1 MNNDNYYGVLGVD
14 EKATQEDIKKAYRN
28 LAKENHPDKGG
39 DEEKF
44 KKITEAYDTIGD
56 ANKRSQYDNQKN
68 NPFGSNF
75 ADMFHSFN
83 QQRQRQE
90 THTSVITV
98 NIGVLDSYLS
108 RNKQITYKR
117 KTSCNVCSG
126 SGGEKKVCT
135 TCNGA
140 GSVMKQM
147 GTGMFIQVVNMMC
160 DACSGTGKITINAC
174 YSCNGSETK
183 DEMKT
188 LDVKIPHGLEDGQFI
203 RMSNVGDFKNG
214 RFGDLVIRVNLVEEN
229 GFFKNG
235 PHLIY
240 NSYLNYED
248 LIKEDINIPHP
259 DGELNIKLPKLFDSS
274 KPLRVKS
281 KGFKVG
287 QIGDLLI
294 NRIVRFE
301 RP

>member
-1 MNNDNYYGVLGVD
+1 MNNDNYYEVLGVD

-56 ANKRSQYDNQKN
+56 ANKRSQYDNQRS

-83 QQRQRQE
+83 QQRQRQD

-160 DACSGTGKITINAC
+160 ETCSGTGKITINAC

-214 RFGDLVIRVNLVEEN
+214 RFGDLVIRVNLVEDN

-248 LIKEDINIPHP
+248 IIKEDINIPHP

-274 KPLRVKS
+274 KPLRVKG

>member
-1 MNNDNYYGVLGVD
+1 MNIDNYYSVLGVD
-14 EKATQEDIKKAYRN
+14 EKATQEEIKKAYRN

-44 KKITEAYDTIGD
+44 KKINEAYDTIGD
-56 ANKRSQYDNQKN
+56 ENKRQQYDNQKN
-68 NPFGSNF
+68 NPFGGNF
-75 ADMFHSFN
+75 ADMFSMFN
-83 QQRQRQE
+83 KQRQRQDN
-90 THTSVITV
+90 HTSVITV
-98 NIGVLDSYLS
+98 NIGVLDSYLG

-126 SGGEKKVCT
+126 TGGDKRTCH

-147 GTGMFIQVVNMMC
+147 GSGMFVQVVNMTC
-160 DACSGTGKITINAC
+160 DTCMGTGKIIINAC
-174 YSCNGSETK
+174 YACQGSETK

-188 LDVKIPHGLEDGQFI
+188 LDVKIPHGIEDGQFI
-203 RMSNVGDFKNG
+203 RMSNVGDFRNG
-214 RFGDLVIRVNLVEEN
+214 RFGDLVVRINLMEEN

-235 PHLIY
+235 PHLVY
-240 NSYLNYED
+240 NSYLKYED
-248 LIKEDINIPHP
+248 LMKDEVLIPHP
-259 DGELNIKLPKLFDSS
+259 DGELNIKLPKVMDTS
-274 KPLRVKS
+274 KPLRVRG
-281 KGFKVG
+281 KGFKVD

-294 NRIVRFE
+294 NQIVRFE

>member
-1 MNNDNYYGVLGVD
+1 MNNENYYGVLGVD
-14 EKATQEDIKKAYRN
+14 ENATQEDIKKAYRN

-56 ANKRSQYDNQKN
+56 VNKRNQYDNQKS

-75 ADMFHSFN
+75 ADMFNSFN
-83 QQRQRQE
+83 QQQKQQN
-90 THTSVITV
+90 HTSVITV
-98 NIGVLDSYLS
+98 NLSVLDSYLS
-108 RNKQITYKR
+108 RSKQITYKR

-126 SGGEKKVCT
+126 SGGEKKACT
-135 TCNGA
+135 TCNGV

-147 GTGMFIQVVNMMC
+147 GTGMFVQVVNMTC

-203 RMSNVGDFKNG
+203 RMSNVGDFRNG
-214 RFGDLVIRVNLVEEN
+214 RFGDLVIRVNLMEEN

-274 KPLRVKS
+274 KPLRVKG
-281 KGFKVG
+281 KGFRVD

>member
-14 EKATQEDIKKAYRN
+14 EKATQDDIKKAYRN

-44 KKITEAYDTIGD
+44 KKINEAYDTIGD
-56 ANKRSQYDNQKN
+56 EVKRKNYDNRKN
-68 NPFGSNF
+68 NPFGGNF
-75 ADMFHSFN
+75 SDMFNMFN

-90 THTSVITV
+90 NHTSVITV

-117 KTSCNVCSG
+117 KTNCNVCTG
-126 SGGEKKVCT
+126 TGGEKRICT
-135 TCNGA
+135 VCNGV
-140 GSVMKQM
+140 GSVMRQM
-147 GTGMFIQVVNMMC
+147 GSGMFVQVVNMAC
-160 DACSGTGKITINAC
+160 ETCSGTGKITINAC
-174 YSCNGSETK
+174 YGCSGSGTK

-188 LDVKIPHGLEDGQFI
+188 LDIKIPHGIEDGQFI

-214 RFGDLVIRVNLVEEN
+214 RFGDLVVRINLMEEN

-235 PHLIY
+235 PHLVY
-240 NSYLNYED
+240 NSYLKYED
-248 LIKEDINIPHP
+248 LMKEDINIPHP
-259 DGELNIKLPKLFDSS
+259 DGELNIKLPKLMDSS
-274 KPLRVKS
+274 KPLRVRG
-281 KGFKVG
+281 KGFKVD
-287 QIGDLLI
+287 QLGDLLI
-294 NRIVRFE
+294 NQIVRFE

>member
-1 MNNDNYYGVLGVD
+1 MNNDNYYDVLGVD

-56 ANKRSQYDNQKN
+56 ANKRNQYDNQRSN
-68 NPFGSNF
+68 LFGGNF
-75 ADMFHSFN
+75 ADMFHAFN

-90 THTSVITV
+90 NHTSVITV
-98 NIGVLDSYLS
+98 NISVLDSYLS

-117 KTSCNVCSG
+117 KTNCNVCSG
-126 SGGEKKVCT
+126 TGGEKKVCH

-147 GTGMFIQVVNMMC
+147 GTGMFVQVVNMTC
-160 DACSGTGKITINAC
+160 ETCSGTGKITVNAC

-188 LDVKIPHGLEDGQFI
+188 LDIKIPHGIEDGQFI

-214 RFGDLVIRVNLVEEN
+214 RFGDLIMRINLTEEN

-240 NSYLNYED
+240 NSYLKYED
-248 LIKEDINIPHP
+248 LMKDEVTIPHP
-259 DGELNIKLPKLFDSS
+259 DGELSIKLPKIMDTS
-274 KPLRVKS
+274 KPLRVKG
-281 KGFKVG
+281 KGFKVD
-287 QIGDLLI
+287 QIGDLMI
-294 NRIVRFE
+294 NQIVRFV

>member
-1 MNNDNYYGVLGVD
+1 M
-14 EKATQEDIKKAYRN
+14 
-28 LAKENHPDKGG
+28 
-39 DEEKF
+39 
-44 KKITEAYDTIGD
+44 
-56 ANKRSQYDNQKN
+56 
-68 NPFGSNF
+68 
-75 ADMFHSFN
+75 
-83 QQRQRQE
+83 
-90 THTSVITV
+90 
-98 NIGVLDSYLS
+98 LDSYLS

-117 KTSCNVCSG
+117 KTSWNVCSG

-140 GSVMKQM
+140 GSIMKQM

-160 DACSGTGKITINAC
+160 DTCSGTGKITINAC

-188 LDVKIPHGLEDGQFI
+188 LDVKIPYGLEDGQIPHGIEDGQFI

-274 KPLRVKS
+274 KPLRIKG

>member
-1 MNNDNYYGVLGVD
+1 MNNENYYGVLGVD
-14 EKATQEDIKKAYRN
+14 EKATQEEIKKAYRN

-56 ANKRSQYDNQKN
+56 ANKRSQYDNQRS
-68 NPFGSNF
+68 NPFGGNF
-75 ADMFHSFN
+75 ADMFRSFN
-83 QQRQRQE
+83 QQRQRQD

-108 RNKQITYKR
+108 RSKQITYKR

-135 TCNGA
+135 TCNGI

-147 GTGMFIQVVNMMC
+147 GTGMFVQVVNMMC

-203 RMSNVGDFKNG
+203 RMSNVGDFRNG
-214 RFGDLVIRVNLVEEN
+214 RFGDLVIRVNLMEEN

-274 KPLRVKS
+274 KPLRVKG
-281 KGFKVG
+281 KGFRVD